1 MICQRSPLF
10 HVVMVWSI
18 ATGLALGRRYMRP
31 SPDPATSKL
40 MSVGT
45 YSRFVDKSRKEEIQ
59 QLERI
64 YCRGDLLHEV
74 QTQELFFDSKT
85 FVDMPIK
92 NTSSV
97 DEVLTKFQDLKA
109 SFGDNQLEGKAWKTS
124 LAGFVDQHFDPP
136 GAELVPIVPPDYQD
150 GEMPLGIEQI
160 RNESLRDWAMELH
173 KLWTV
178 LARVPVSVSAAQ
190 KPKSSF
196 LYALPIAPASDESVD
211 AFARQFN
218 GENVLVVPGG
228 RFRESYYWDTY
239 WIVQGLLISG
249 LHQTA
254 RGVVNHLLEYVAEF
268 GFVPNG
274 GRIYY
279 LTRSQ
284 PPMLSDMVR
293 LVAKLDGNNAS
304 DEDASVWDLHYLRA
318 ALPLLEREY
327 EFWMRQGDH
336 GHAVEIEITGST
348 ANKTFVLNRYD
359 ASAGVPRPESYRE
372 DVSTVSA
379 AVTEHPKTVDRAS
392 VYNEI
397 IAAAESGWDFTSRW
411 FGDYST
417 LKTVRTSRVIPVDLN
432 SIMHRVELNLAMFHE
447 ILGDSVRSAR
457 FTEAANDRVRA
468 MDAVLWSE
476 PDGCWKD
483 YLLDSREHSKV
494 VSASDYSPLW
504 GGAFDASD
512 SSRLDKI
519 VASLETS
526 GLLQVCGVQTTTFTS
541 GEQWDAPNAWPPLQ
555 DIIIEGLLVAGTA
568 RAQVLAKHLV
578 KTWVMASFVAWQN
591 TGLMFEKYDAQ
602 QLGGVGD
609 GGEYTPQFG
618 FGWSNGAM
626 LTFLTKYQDHLD
638 NSDGIVCGNGS
649 TD

>member
-1 MICQRSPLF
+1 ML
-10 HVVMVWSI
+10 WSI
-18 ATGLALGRRYMRP
+18 VSGLALGRRYRRP
-31 SPDPATSKL
+31 TTADPTAASKL
-40 MSVGT
+40 MAAAGT
-45 YSRFVDKSRKEEIQ
+45 YSRFVDKSRKHEIQ

-64 YCRGDLLHEV
+64 YCRGELLHEV
-74 QTQELFFDSKT
+74 QMQELFFDSKT

-92 NTSSV
+92 SSSSA
-97 DEVLTKFQDLKA
+97 DQVLAEFHDLKLQYGQEPLLPEEHA
-109 SFGDNQLEGKAWKTS
+109 EGNRSDWKTR
-124 LAGFVDQHFDPP
+124 LAGFIDRHFDPP
-136 GAELVPIVPPDYQD
+136 GAELAPIVPPDYQE
-150 GEMPLGIEQI
+150 GAMPLEIAKI
-160 RNESLRDWAMELH
+160 RNDSLRGWAMELH

-178 LARVPVSVSAAQ
+178 LARVPVSVSATP
-190 KPKSSF
+190 KPQSSF
-196 LYALPIAPASDESVD
+196 LYALPIAHASNESVNV
-211 AFARQFN
+211 FARQFN

-284 PPMLSDMVR
+284 PPMLSDMVK
-293 LVAKLDGNNAS
+293 LVAKLDSSSNAS
-304 DEDASVWDLHYLRA
+304 DEDAGAWDLDYLRA

-327 EFWMRQGDH
+327 DFWMRRGAH
-336 GHAVEIEITGST
+336 GHAVEIAGST
-348 ANKTFVLNRYD
+348 ANETFVLNRYD

-372 DVSTVSA
+372 DVSTASA
-379 AVTEHPKTVDRAS
+379 SVTDHQNTGDRAD

-411 FGDYST
+411 CGDYST
-417 LKTVRTSRVIPVDLN
+417 LKTARTSRVIPVELN
-432 SIMHRVELNLAMFHE
+432 SIMHRFELNLASFHE
-447 ILGDSVRSAR
+447 ILGDSVRSAQ
-457 FTEAANDRVRA
+457 FAEAAKARVKA

-476 PDGCWKD
+476 AEGCWKD
-483 YLLDSREHSKV
+483 YLLDAREHSKA

-504 GGAFDASD
+504 GGAFDVSD

-519 VASLETS
+519 VTSLESS
-526 GLLQVCGVQTTTFTS
+526 GLLQACGIQTTTFTT

-555 DIIIEGLLVAGTA
+555 DIIIEGLQIAGTA
-568 RAQVLAKHLV
+568 RAQALANHLV

-626 LTFLTKYQDHLD
+626 LTFLTKYQDQLD
-638 NSDGIVCGNGS
+638 NSDGVLCGNGS
-649 TD
+649 G